1 MKVEKI
7 KTLVQKYTTSA
18 TTMTCVNSSLL
29 FPRYGRPSRHFAGI
43 LLRIDADPHPI
54 PLPSDGR
61 GNSYS
66 PPSAN
71 GGLSGQRSRGL
82 FSETA
87 DDSPSPLS
95 AVSHAKADG
104 GEGLPPACRETGEG
118 AREAA
123 GEGPG
128 GRAIASRPP
137 FRCPSPRQLRLAA
150 SSQLRFLP
158 AKSSR
163 ADPGLSCLIVPNR
176 VIFMFP
182 VL

>member
-128 GRAIASRPP
+128 QVEPLLASRQNP
-137 FRCPSPRQLRLAA
+137 CDIL
-150 SSQLRFLP
+150 LP
-158 AKSSR
+158 
-163 ADPGLSCLIVPNR
+163 
-176 VIFMFP
+176 
-182 VL
+182 